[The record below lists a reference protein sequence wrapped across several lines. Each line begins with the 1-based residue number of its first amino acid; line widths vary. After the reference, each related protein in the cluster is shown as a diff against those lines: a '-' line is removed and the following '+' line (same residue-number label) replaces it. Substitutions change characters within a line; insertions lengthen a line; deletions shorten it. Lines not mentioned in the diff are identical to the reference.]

1 MRQLRGLTRCESK
14 NREKK
19 HRELNGHAMK
29 RGKILGVSII
39 VFALAGCTVVRE
51 AKPGDPSY
59 APVAAPAML
68 APPPS
73 DGAIYRNGSGMSLF
87 EDKRARRIGDVI
99 TITLAESTT
108 SSKKADT
115 AIKKDDKIDID
126 AGVVLGAQPKLGGLN
141 MSTSVNPQRD
151 FSGAASA
158 DQSNKL
164 SGTITVM
171 VSDVL
176 PNGLL
181 EVRGE
186 KWMTLNRG
194 EEFIRIRGYVR
205 PEDVLPDNTISS
217 TKVAD
222 VRIAYSGNGELAQS
236 NRQGWLSRFFSSEFW
251 PF

>member
-1 MRQLRGLTRCESK
+1 MSHRRSVMSK
-14 NREKK
+14 Q
-19 HRELNGHAMK
+19 
-29 RGKILGVSII
+29 ILARKFI
-39 VFALAGCTVVRE
+39 VFIGFMMSLQGCTIAPNV
-51 AKPGDPSY
+51 KPGDPAY
-59 APVAAPAML
+59 APVSAPSML
-68 APPPS
+68 APAPT
-73 DGAIYRNGSGMSLF
+73 DGAIYRNGNGLSLF

-99 TITLAESTT
+99 TIVLSESTT

-115 AIKKDDKIDID
+115 GISKTDSVAID
-126 AGVVLGAQPKLGGLN
+126 AGTVLGATPKIGGVN
-141 MSTSVNPQRD
+141 METSVNPKRD
-151 FSGAASA
+151 FTGAASA

-164 SGTITVM
+164 TGTITVM

-194 EEFIRIRGYVR
+194 EEYIRLRGYVR

-222 VRIAYSGNGELAQS
+222 VRIAYSGTGELAQS
-236 NRQGWLSRFFSSEFW
+236 NRQGWLSRFFSSEWW

>member
-1 MRQLRGLTRCESK
+1 MTQRSGLIGYTATRK
-14 NREKK
+14 QF
-19 HRELNGHAMK
+19 L
-29 RGKILGVSII
+29 LVSVI
-39 VFALAGCTVVRE
+39 ALATTGCTVARD

-59 APVAAPAML
+59 APVSAPAML

-126 AGVVLGAQPKLGGLN
+126 AGIVLGAQPKLGGLN

-164 SGTITVM
+164 TGTISVM

-222 VRIAYSGNGELAQS
+222 VRIAYSGSGELAQS

>member
-1 MRQLRGLTRCESK
+1 MNKSSRNFASK
-14 NREKK
+14 VAAF
-19 HRELNGHAMK
+19 LSAM
-29 RGKILGVSII
+29 I
-39 VFALAGCTVVRE
+39 ALHGCTIVPN
-51 AKPGDPSY
+51 AKPGDPAY
-59 APVAAPAML
+59 APVSAPSMISA
-68 APPPS
+68 PPS
-73 DGAIYRNGSGMSLF
+73 DGAIYRTGSGMSLF

-99 TITLAESTT
+99 TILLSESTT

-115 AIKKDDKIDID
+115 AIKKEDSIEID
-126 AGVVLGAQPKLGGLN
+126 AGLVLGAVPRKGQVN
-141 MSTSVNPQRD
+141 MATSVNPKRD
-151 FSGAASA
+151 FAGESSA

-222 VRIAYSGNGELAQS
+222 VRIAYSGTGELAQA
-236 NRQGWLSRFFSSEFW
+236 NRQGWASRFFSSEWW

>member
-1 MRQLRGLTRCESK
+1 MNTMTV
-14 NREKK
+14 
-19 HRELNGHAMK
+19 LNKSVRPGAAM
-29 RGKILGVSII
+29 LLVA
-39 VFALAGCTVVRE
+39 ALAACTVGPD
-51 AKPGDPSY
+51 AKPGDPAY
-59 APVAAPAML
+59 APVSAPSML
-68 APPPS
+68 ARPPS
-73 DGAIYRNGSGMSLF
+73 PGGLYQNGAGLSLF
-87 EDKRARRIGDVI
+87 EDKRAHRIGDVI
-99 TITLAESTT
+99 TIILAESTT

-115 AIKKDDKIDID
+115 AIQKDDKVSID
-126 AGVVLGAQPKLGGLN
+126 AGVVLGAQPKIGNVN
-141 MSTSVNPQRD
+141 MATEVNPQRT
-151 FSGAASA
+151 FGGAASA

-164 SGTITVM
+164 TGTITVM

-205 PEDVLPDNTISS
+205 PEDVLPDNSISS

-222 VRIAYSGNGELAQS
+222 VRIAYSGSGELAES
-236 NRQGWLSRFFSSEFW
+236 NKQGWLSRFFSSQWW

>member
-1 MRQLRGLTRCESK
+1 MNKCLGKSAGLVLTLALSGC
-14 NREKK
+14 
-19 HRELNGHAMK
+19 
-29 RGKILGVSII
+29 VI
-39 VFALAGCTVVRE
+39 VPN
-51 AKPGDPSY
+51 AKPGDPQY
-59 APVAAPAML
+59 APVPAPAML
-68 APPPS
+68 APPPN
-73 DGAIYRNGSGMSLF
+73 DGGIYRPASGLSLF

-99 TITLAESTT
+99 TIVLSESTT

-115 AIKKDDKIDID
+115 AIKKDDSVNID
-126 AGVVLGAQPKLGGLN
+126 AGVVLGGIPRKGALT
-141 MSTSVNPQRD
+141 METTVNPTRD
-151 FSGAASA
+151 FSGESSA

-164 SGTITVM
+164 TGTITVM
-171 VSDVL
+171 VADVL

-205 PEDVLPDNTISS
+205 PEDVLPDNTIAS

-222 VRIAYSGNGELAQS
+222 VRIAYSGTGELAQA

>member
-1 MRQLRGLTRCESK
+1 MPKLYRC
-14 NREKK
+14 
-19 HRELNGHAMK
+19 
-29 RGKILGVSII
+29 
-39 VFALAGCTVVRE
+39 ALAGALAAALGGCVVGPDP
-51 AKPGDPSY
+51 KPGDPAY
-59 APVAAPAML
+59 APVSAPAL
-68 APPPS
+68 LPPPANP
-73 DGAIYRNGSGMSLF
+73 GGIYQTNTGVSLF
-87 EDKRARRIGDVI
+87 EDKRAHRVGDVI
-99 TITLAESTT
+99 TIVLSESTT

-115 AIKKDDKIDID
+115 AIKKDDAISID
-126 AGVVLGAQPKLGGLN
+126 AGVVLGSVPRAGGVN
-141 MSTSVNPQRD
+141 MATSVNPTRD

-164 SGTITVM
+164 VGTITVM

-194 EEFIRIRGYVR
+194 EEFIRLRGYAR

-217 TKVAD
+217 TKIAD
-222 VRIAYSGNGELAQS
+222 VRISYSGNGELAES
-236 NRQGWLSRFFSSEFW
+236 NKQGWASQFFSSKWW

>member
-1 MRQLRGLTRCESK
+1 MV
-14 NREKK
+14 
-19 HRELNGHAMK
+19 
-29 RGKILGVSII
+29 KILMTEHRGFIARSLHTCAAV
-39 VFALAGCTVVRE
+39 VLAAAMLLSGCTVGPN
-51 AKPGDPSY
+51 AKAGDPQY
-59 APVAAPAML
+59 APVSAPSMM
-68 APPPS
+68 APPPN
-73 DGAIYRNGSGMSLF
+73 DGGIYRSGAGLSLF
-87 EDKRARRIGDVI
+87 EDKRAHRIGDVI
-99 TITLAESTT
+99 TIVLAESTT

-115 AIKKDDKIDID
+115 AIKKDDAINID
-126 AGVVLGAQPKLGGLN
+126 AGTVLGATPKLNKLT
-141 MSTSVNPQRD
+141 METSVNPTRD

-164 SGTITVM
+164 TGTITVM

-194 EEFIRIRGYVR
+194 EEFIRIRGYV
-205 PEDVLPDNTISS
+205 LPDNTITS

-222 VRIAYSGNGELAQS
+222 VRITYSGTGELAQS
-236 NRQGWLSRFFSSEFW
+236 NRQGWLSRFFSSEWW

>member
-1 MRQLRGLTRCESK
+1 MGFIMLKFKLLARAAYTMSVVLCVLLA
-14 NREKK
+14 
-19 HRELNGHAMK
+19 LN
-29 RGKILGVSII
+29 
-39 VFALAGCTVVRE
+39 GCTVGPN
-51 AKPGDPSY
+51 AKPGDPAY
-59 APVAAPAML
+59 APVSAPSML

-73 DGAIYRNGSGMSLF
+73 DGAIYRSGSGLSLF

-99 TITLAESTT
+99 TIVLAESTT

-115 AIKKDDKIDID
+115 AVTKDDSVTID
-126 AGVVLGAQPKLGGLN
+126 AGTVFGATPKIGGVN
-141 MSTSVNPQRD
+141 MATTVNPKRD
-151 FSGAASA
+151 FSGAGSA

-164 SGTITVM
+164 QGTITVM

-222 VRIAYSGNGELAQS
+222 VRIAYSGNGEIAQAS
-236 NRQGWLSRFFSSEFW
+236 RQGWLSRFFSSEWW

>member
-1 MRQLRGLTRCESK
+1 MG
-14 NREKK
+14 NAKK
-19 HRELNGHAMK
+19 TGSAIALCAAMV
-29 RGKILGVSII
+29 LQ
-39 VFALAGCTVVRE
+39 GCTIAPE
-51 AKPGDPSY
+51 AKPGDSEY
-59 APVAAPAML
+59 APVAAPAMM

-73 DGAIYRNGSGMSLF
+73 DGAIYRNGNGLSLF

-99 TITLAESTT
+99 TIVLSESTT

-115 AIKKDDKIDID
+115 SIKKDDAISID
-126 AGVVLGAQPKLGGLN
+126 AGTVLGATPKIGGVN
-141 MSTSVNPQRD
+141 MSTSVAPTRD

-164 SGTITVM
+164 QGTITVM

-222 VRIAYSGNGELAQS
+222 VRISYTGTGELAQS
-236 NRQGWLSRFFSSEFW
+236 NRQGWLSRFFSSEWW

>member
-1 MRQLRGLTRCESK
+1 MTMLIKLSKRYLIGLAAI
-14 NREKK
+14 
-19 HRELNGHAMK
+19 AMT
-29 RGKILGVSII
+29 
-39 VFALAGCTVVRE
+39 GCVV
-51 AKPGDPSY
+51 APDTKPGDAAY
-59 APVAAPAML
+59 APVSAPSML
-68 APPPS
+68 PPPPNQ
-73 DGAIYRNGSGMSLF
+73 GGIYQAGGGLSLF
-87 EDKRARRIGDVI
+87 EDKRAHRIGDVI
-99 TITLAESTT
+99 TIALSESTT

-115 AIKKDDKIDID
+115 AIQKNDKISMD
-126 AGVVLGAQPKLGGLN
+126 AGVVFGAQPKIGNVN
-141 MSTSVNPQRD
+141 MNTAINPQRD
-151 FSGAASA
+151 FGGAASA

-164 SGTITVM
+164 VGTISVM

-205 PEDVLPDNTISS
+205 PEDVLPDNTIAS

-222 VRIAYSGNGELAQS
+222 VRISYSGSGELAEA
-236 NRQGWLSRFFSSEFW
+236 NKQGWASQFLSSKWW

>member
-1 MRQLRGLTRCESK
+1 MKLEFLFQRRAAALTRSAV
-14 NREKK
+14 
-19 HRELNGHAMK
+19 AMLCLAT
-29 RGKILGVSII
+29 LG
-39 VFALAGCTVVRE
+39 GCTVAPG
-51 AKPGDPSY
+51 AKPGDPAY
-59 APVAAPAML
+59 APVSAPSML

-73 DGAIYRNGSGMSLF
+73 EGAIYRNGSGLSLF

-99 TITLAESTT
+99 TIVLSESTT

-115 AIKKDDKIDID
+115 SIKKDDSIAID
-126 AGVVLGAQPKLGGLN
+126 AGVVLGATPRIGGVN
-141 MSTSVNPQRD
+141 METSVNPKRD
-151 FSGAASA
+151 FSGEASA

-164 SGTITVM
+164 QGTITVM
-171 VSDVL
+171 VADVL

-236 NRQGWLSRFFSSEFW
+236 NRQGWASRFFSSEWW

>member
-1 MRQLRGLTRCESK
+1 MAHCCVAV
-14 NREKK
+14 EKK
-19 HRELNGHAMK
+19 NIAK
-29 RGKILGVSII
+29 KVA
-39 VFALAGCTVVRE
+39 ALLSTVIALHGCAIAPN
-51 AKPGDPSY
+51 AKPGDPAY
-59 APVAAPAML
+59 APVSAPSML

-73 DGAIYRNGSGMSLF
+73 DGAIYRNGAGLSLF

-99 TITLAESTT
+99 TIVLSESTT

-115 AIKKDDKIDID
+115 DIKKDDSVAID
-126 AGVVLGAQPKLGGLN
+126 AGTVLGATPKLGGVN
-141 MSTSVNPQRD
+141 MATSVNPKRD
-151 FSGAASA
+151 FTGAASA

-164 SGTITVM
+164 QGTITVM
-171 VSDVL
+171 VADVL

-205 PEDVLPDNTISS
+205 PEDVLPDNTIAS

-222 VRIAYSGNGELAQS
+222 VRITYSGTGELAQS
-236 NRQGWLSRFFSSEFW
+236 NRQGWLSRVFSSEWW

>member
-1 MRQLRGLTRCESK
+1 M
-14 NREKK
+14 
-19 HRELNGHAMK
+19 LNYRAMGY
-29 RGKILGVSII
+29 RIAPMLWMI
-39 VFALAGCTVVRE
+39 ALLAGCTIGPNP
-51 AKPGDPSY
+51 KPGDPAY
-59 APVAAPAML
+59 APVSSPSMMG
-68 APPPS
+68 PTPS
-73 DGAIYRNGSGMSLF
+73 DGGIYRNGAGLSLF
-87 EDKRARRIGDVI
+87 EDKRAHRIGDVI
-99 TITLAESTT
+99 TIALAESTT

-115 AIKKDDKIDID
+115 AIQKNDKISMDT
-126 AGVVLGAQPKLGGLN
+126 GVVLGAEPKIGGVN
-141 MSTSVNPQRD
+141 MATSVNPQRN
-151 FSGAASA
+151 FGGATSA

-164 SGTITVM
+164 TGTITVM

-222 VRIAYSGNGELAQS
+222 VRITYSGSGELADA
-236 NRQGWLSRFFSSEFW
+236 NTQGWLSQFFSSKWW

>member
-1 MRQLRGLTRCESK
+1 MRHLVLTSAT
-14 NREKK
+14 
-19 HRELNGHAMK
+19 LIA
-29 RGKILGVSII
+29 IT
-39 VFALAGCTVVRE
+39 GCVIAPN
-51 AKPGDPSY
+51 AKPGDPAY

-73 DGAIYRNGSGMSLF
+73 DGGIYRNGTGLSLF
-87 EDKRARRIGDVI
+87 EDKRARRVGDVI
-99 TITLAESTT
+99 TILLSESTS

-115 AIKKDDKIDID
+115 EIKKEDSIEID
-126 AGVVLGAQPKLGGLN
+126 AGVVLGAQPKIGGVN
-141 MSTSVNPQRD
+141 MSTSVNPKRD
-151 FSGAASA
+151 FGGEASS

-171 VSDVL
+171 VADVL

-222 VRIAYSGNGELAQS
+222 VRIAYSGNGELAQA
-236 NRQGWLSRFFSSEFW
+236 NRQGWASRFFSSEWW

>member
-1 MRQLRGLTRCESK
+1 
-14 NREKK
+14 
-19 HRELNGHAMK
+19 
-29 RGKILGVSII
+29 
-39 VFALAGCTVVRE
+39 
-51 AKPGDPSY
+51 
-59 APVAAPAML
+59 
-68 APPPS
+68 
-73 DGAIYRNGSGMSLF
+73 
-87 EDKRARRIGDVI
+87 
-99 TITLAESTT
+99 
-108 SSKKADT
+108 
-115 AIKKDDKIDID
+115 
-126 AGVVLGAQPKLGGLN
+126 
-141 MSTSVNPQRD
+141 
-151 FSGAASA
+151 
-158 DQSNKL
+158 
-164 SGTITVM
+164 M

-222 VRIAYSGNGELAQS
+222 VRIAYSGSGELAQS

>member
-1 MRQLRGLTRCESK
+1 MIKQRMIHHLALIASIASALT
-14 NREKK
+14 
-19 HRELNGHAMK
+19 A
-29 RGKILGVSII
+29 
-39 VFALAGCTVVRE
+39 CTIGPE
-51 AKPGDPSY
+51 PKPGDPAY
-59 APVAAPAML
+59 APVSAPAMM
-68 APPPS
+68 PPPPNQ
-73 DGAIYRNGSGMSLF
+73 GGIYQAGGGLSLF

-99 TITLAESTT
+99 TISLAESTT
-108 SSKKADT
+108 SSKKADS
-115 AIKKDDKIDID
+115 AIKKDDKVNLD
-126 AGVVLGAQPKLGGLN
+126 AGVVLGAQPKIGGVN
-141 MSTSVNPQRD
+141 MTTAINPTRD
-151 FSGAASA
+151 FSGAATA

-164 SGTITVM
+164 QGTITVM

-205 PEDVLPDNTISS
+205 PEDVLPDNTIAS

-222 VRIAYSGNGELAQS
+222 VRITYSGSGELAQS
-236 NRQGWLSRFFSSEFW
+236 NRQGWASRFFGSEWW

>member
-1 MRQLRGLTRCESK
+1 MPSEELVTGMAKHNLSFVSK
-14 NREKK
+14 AAA
-19 HRELNGHAMK
+19 LVGALI
-29 RGKILGVSII
+29 ILS
-39 VFALAGCTVVRE
+39 GCTVTQN
-51 AKPGDPSY
+51 AKPGDPQY
-59 APVAAPAML
+59 APVSAPSML
-68 APPPS
+68 APPPN
-73 DGAIYRNGSGMSLF
+73 DGGIYRSGGGLSLF

-99 TITLAESTT
+99 TIVLSENTS

-115 AIKKDDKIDID
+115 AIKKDDSINID
-126 AGVVLGAQPKLGGLN
+126 AGVVLGAVPHKGQLT
-141 MSTSVNPQRD
+141 METAVNPTRD
-151 FSGAASA
+151 FSGESSA
-158 DQSNKL
+158 DQSNRL
-164 SGTITVM
+164 TGTITVM
-171 VSDVL
+171 VADVL

-205 PEDVLPDNTISS
+205 PEDVLPDNTIAS

-222 VRIAYSGNGELAQS
+222 VRIAYSGTGELAQA

>member
-1 MRQLRGLTRCESK
+1 
-14 NREKK
+14 
-19 HRELNGHAMK
+19 MK
-29 RGKILGVSII
+29 YIAHFVCKTA
-39 VFALAGCTVVRE
+39 ALLCALVTMSACTVTPN
-51 AKPGDPSY
+51 AKPGDAEY
-59 APVAAPAML
+59 APVSAPAML
-68 APPPS
+68 APPPN
-73 DGAIYRNGSGMSLF
+73 DGGIYRSNGGLSLF

-99 TITLAESTT
+99 TIVLSENTS

-115 AIKKDDKIDID
+115 AIKKDDNIDID
-126 AGVVLGAQPKLGGLN
+126 AGLVLGGVPRLVPGSRNFTMETA
-141 MSTSVNPQRD
+141 VNPTRD
-151 FSGAASA
+151 FSGEASA

-164 SGTITVM
+164 TGTITVM

-205 PEDVLPDNTISS
+205 PEDVLPDNTIAS

-222 VRIAYSGNGELAQS
+222 VRIAYSGTGELAQS
-236 NRQGWLSRFFSSEFW
+236 NRQGWLSRVFSSEWW

>member
-1 MRQLRGLTRCESK
+1 MF
-14 NREKK
+14 
-19 HRELNGHAMK
+19 K
-29 RGKILGVSII
+29 RGGFTLHSAIRHLV
-39 VFALAGCTVVRE
+39 LAGATLIAISGCVIAPN
-51 AKPGDPSY
+51 AKPGDPAY

-68 APPPS
+68 APPPN
-73 DGAIYRNGSGMSLF
+73 DGGIYRSGTGLSLF
-87 EDKRARRIGDVI
+87 EDKRARRVGDVI
-99 TITLAESTT
+99 TILLSENTS

-115 AIKKDDKIDID
+115 EIKKDDSIEID
-126 AGVVLGAQPKLGGLN
+126 AGLVLGAQPKIGGVN
-141 MSTSVNPQRD
+141 MSTSVNPKRD
-151 FSGAASA
+151 FGGEASS

-171 VSDVL
+171 VADVL

-194 EEFIRIRGYVR
+194 EEFIRLRGYVR

-222 VRIAYSGNGELAQS
+222 VRIAYSGNGELAQA
-236 NRQGWLSRFFSSEFW
+236 NRQGWASRFFSSEWW

>member
-1 MRQLRGLTRCESK
+1 MF
-14 NREKK
+14 
-19 HRELNGHAMK
+19 K
-29 RGKILGVSII
+29 RGGFTLHTAIRHLVLTSATLIAI
-39 VFALAGCTVVRE
+39 TGCVIAPN
-51 AKPGDPSY
+51 AKPGDPAY

-73 DGAIYRNGSGMSLF
+73 DGGIYRNGTGLSLF
-87 EDKRARRIGDVI
+87 EDKRARRVGDVI
-99 TITLAESTT
+99 TILLSESTS

-115 AIKKDDKIDID
+115 EIKKEDSIEID
-126 AGVVLGAQPKLGGLN
+126 AGVVLGAQPKIGGVN
-141 MSTSVNPQRD
+141 MSTSVNPKRD
-151 FSGAASA
+151 FGGEASS

-171 VSDVL
+171 VADVL

-222 VRIAYSGNGELAQS
+222 VRIAYSGNGELAQA
-236 NRQGWLSRFFSSEFW
+236 NRQGWASRFFSSEWW